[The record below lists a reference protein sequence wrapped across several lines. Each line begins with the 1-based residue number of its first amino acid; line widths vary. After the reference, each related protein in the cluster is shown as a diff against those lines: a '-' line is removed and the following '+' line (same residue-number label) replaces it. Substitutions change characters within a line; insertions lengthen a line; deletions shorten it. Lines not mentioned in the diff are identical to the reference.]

1 MENKI
6 RYYKQ
11 NGEEYSF
18 SKEPQIKIM
27 QTSNADMNIGI
38 PKKQTAVEWLEDT
51 INQMIYNG
59 GDLGEDEHALRQHI
73 QQAKA
78 MEKEQHGDTW
88 NKALDAY
95 EDRGYLYVRAW
106 TDFDDHYRETYGK

>member
-38 PKKQTAVEWLEDT
+38 PKKQTAVEWLESELDFLS
-51 INQMIYNG
+51 NYMA
-59 GDLGEDEHALRQHI
+59 DRDRI
-73 QQAKA
+73 QLFEQAKE
-78 MEKEQHGDTW
+78 MEEKQII
-88 NKALDAY
+88 DAY
-95 EDRGYLYVRAW
+95 EYGNCDYEFGIYMEAEQY
-106 TDFDDHYRETYGK
+106 YKETYGK